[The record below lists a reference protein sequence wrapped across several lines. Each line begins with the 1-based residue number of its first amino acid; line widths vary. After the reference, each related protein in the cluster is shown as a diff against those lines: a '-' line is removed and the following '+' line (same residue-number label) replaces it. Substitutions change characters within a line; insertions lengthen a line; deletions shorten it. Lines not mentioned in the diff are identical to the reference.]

1 MKKNMSTTD
10 RIIRVL
16 VAALLAYLYFSGIV
30 GGVLGIILLIV
41 GIVFLLTSVVA
52 FCPLYALFGFKTCK
66 KE

>member
-10 RIIRVL
+10 RIIRIL

-30 GGVLGIILLIV
+30 GGALGIILLIV
-41 GIVFLLTSVVA
+41 GIVFLLTSIIA
-52 FCPLYALFGFKTCK
+52 FCPLYPILGFKTHK

>member
-30 GGVLGIILLIV
+30 GGALGIILLVV
-41 GIVFLLTSVVA
+41 GIVFLLASIVA
-52 FCPLYALFGFKTCK
+52 FCPLYTLFGFKTRK